1 MIILIKIIAGIIMGI
16 LIDLI
21 IRKKDQEEIE
31 HFKTESKK
39 LKEAITRSPSVENF
53 KKYED
58 FLNRYPKRMVR
69 T

>member
-1 MIILIKIIAGIIMGI
+1 M
-16 LIDLI
+16 
-21 IRKKDQEEIE
+21 
-31 HFKTESKK
+31 ESKK
-39 LKEAITRSPSVENF
+39 LKEAITHSPSVENF